1 MTFTIED
8 IKDRDHLEFL
18 IREESFRIFNS
29 PKARKGRAFSEIL
42 DSVRISK
49 TAEYYLVEQGHYN
62 PAKDIYHDL
71 VDGEGNF
78 IEVKAYNVYN
88 SNAPHVKSELERIRE
103 STWNQSKW
111 MILFKYNQGSY
122 TFLEKIFIKD

>member
-1 MTFTIED
+1 MIFTIDD
-8 IKDRDHLEFL
+8 IKDHYHLDFL

-29 PKARKGRAFSEIL
+29 LKARKGRTFEEIFEL
-42 DSVRISK
+42 VKISK
-49 TAEYYLVEQGHYN
+49 TAEYYLVEQGQYN

-78 IEVKAYNVYN
+78 IEVKAYNVYD
-88 SNAPHVKSELERIRE
+88 SNAPFVKSEIQRIRE

-111 MILFKYNQGSY
+111 MILFKYYEGTY

>member
-1 MTFTIED
+1 MNFTIED
-8 IKDRDHLEFL
+8 IKDQSHLEFL
-18 IREESFRIFNS
+18 ILEESSRIFNS
-29 PKARKGRAFSEIL
+29 EKARKGRTFEQIFE
-42 DSVRISK
+42 SVKISK
-49 TAEYYLVEQGHYN
+49 TAEYYLVEQGHYS

-111 MILFKYNQGSY
+111 MILFKYNEGTY
-122 TFLEKIFIKD
+122 TFLEKIFIK